1 MNTFTL
7 WKLFHRR
14 GARGIGERTSAL
26 AVIAFAAATTIFLTV
41 LGGVH
46 GFIWRASADHTQ
58 IGRASCRERVSS
70 PV

>member
-26 AVIAFAAATTIFLTV
+26 AVIAFAAATTIFGLETC
-41 LGGVH
+41 LG
-46 GFIWRASADHTQ
+46 
-58 IGRASCRERVSS
+58 
-70 PV
+70 

>member
-41 LGGVH
+41 LGGH
-46 GFIWRASADHTQ
+46 ARFHLACLRRSYARLSDQFRFLCARH
-58 IGRASCRERVSS
+58 
-70 PV
+70 P